1 MSSLEDK
8 LSASMQSPR
17 RGSTAAGAA
26 EKESKPAVTKPT
38 RSSGTQSKDPAAAKG
53 SPPVEDLN
61 AGGGRSLNPPRIW
74 PD

>member
-17 RGSTAAGAA
+17 RSGGRSSTTEKTA
-26 EKESKPAVTKPT
+26 EPAPAKPA
-38 RSSGTQSKDPAAAKG
+38 SGTRTQNKSPAKD
-53 SPPVEDLN
+53 SVQIEDLN

>member
-17 RGSTAAGAA
+17 RSGGRSSTA
-26 EKESKPAVTKPT
+26 EKPAEPAPAKPASAT
-38 RSSGTQSKDPAAAKG
+38 RAPSK
-53 SPPVEDLN
+53 SPVKDSMQIEDLN

>member
-8 LSASMQSPR
+8 LSASMQGPR
-17 RGSTAAGAA
+17 RSGTRTAASDKAA
-26 EKESKPAVTKPT
+26 EAAPVKPATTT
-38 RSSGTQSKDPAAAKG
+38 RASSKAPAKG
-53 SPPVEDLN
+53 RVEVEDLN